1 MTKGARNK
9 DIFFLAVVGLAA
21 WAIPGGGYFLLGQI
35 RRALV
40 VSVTILLTFGAGL
53 YIGSIGV
60 IDSVGAKPW
69 YIAQVMNTP
78 AVLLLGNHVAQ
89 IRNARRTVEDARQ
102 EAINARQEAEHV
114 QQRAEDALKRA
125 EDVLKKAEDV
135 EFYSVFGRAN
145 EMGQIYTSIAG
156 LLNLLCIVNAVYL
169 AHLGRHAQ
177 EAAD

>member
-1 MTKGARNK
+1 MSKGPKNK

-21 WAIPGGGYFLLGQI
+21 WAIPGGGYILLGHI

-69 YIAQVMNTP
+69 YIAQVMNSP
-78 AVLLLGNHVAQ
+78 AVIVLGNHVAQ
-89 IRNARRTVEDARQ
+89 ANTGAAQLISRPESSAPPDG
-102 EAINARQEAEHV
+102 
-114 QQRAEDALKRA
+114 
-125 EDVLKKAEDV
+125 
-135 EFYSVFGRAN
+135 YPVFGRSN

-177 EAAD
+177 EVRD